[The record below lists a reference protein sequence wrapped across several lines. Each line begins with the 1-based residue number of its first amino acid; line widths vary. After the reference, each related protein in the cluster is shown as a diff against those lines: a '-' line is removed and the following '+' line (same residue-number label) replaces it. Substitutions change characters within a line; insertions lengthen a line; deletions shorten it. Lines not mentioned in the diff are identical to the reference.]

1 MDIFSLEN
9 VRVRVKDKMI
19 LDLKDR
25 SIHITEGDVIGII
38 GENGA
43 GKTTFIRVL
52 LDLIKFE
59 GKVERNISFQ
69 SIGVQMQ
76 KNGFSGL
83 IKVYELISFICNSSI
98 KKMQLMEKMRDFQIE
113 HLLNKRVE
121 SLSGG
126 ELQRLTLFLVMYRD
140 PEVLIFDEITTGLD
154 YQTRQMV
161 LSYLKKIMHNK
172 TALIVTHYYEEVEKL
187 ANKLLILYHGR
198 LLDYGS
204 IDYLF
209 EKNQIF
215 SSYILKKD
223 DFYLLEK
230 ASEKWY
236 EIEDKVVVI
245 NRSKKEEEERLQII
259 QKSNCTYDY
268 KKKDIYS
275 LYKNII
281 EQKGVK

>member
-9 VRVRVKDKMI
+9 VRVRIKDKMI
-19 LDLKDR
+19 LDLKNR
-25 SIHITEGDVIGII
+25 SIHISKGDVIGII

-98 KKMQLMEKMRDFQIE
+98 KDKQLTEKMRDFQID

-126 ELQRLTLFLVMYRD
+126 ELQRLTLFLVMYHD
-140 PEVLIFDEITTGLD
+140 PDVLIFDEITTGLD
-154 YQTRQMV
+154 YQTRKSV
-161 LSYLKKIMHNK
+161 LNYLKKIINNK
-172 TALIVTHYYEEVEKL
+172 TVLMVTHYYEEIEKL
-187 ANKLLILYHGR
+187 ANKLLILHQGR
-198 LLDYGS
+198 LLDYGF
-204 IDYLF
+204 IDSLF
-209 EKNQIF
+209 EKYEIF
-215 SSYILKKD
+215 STFTLKKD
-223 DFYLLEK
+223 DFSLLEETTDK
-230 ASEKWY
+230 GYAF
-236 EIEDKVVVI
+236 EDKVVVI
-245 NRSKKEEEERLQII
+245 NRSKKEEDKRLQII

-268 KKKDIYS
+268 KKKDFYS
-275 LYKNII
+275 LYKKII
-281 EQKGVK
+281 EQKGVI

>member
-1 MDIFSLEN
+1 MSIFSLEN
-9 VRVRVKDKMI
+9 VRVRIKDKII
-19 LDLKDR
+19 LDLKGQP
-25 SIHITEGDVIGII
+25 IHISKGDVIGMI
-38 GENGA
+38 GENGS

-59 GKVERNISFQ
+59 GKVERNISFR

-83 IKVYELISFICNSSI
+83 IKVYELITFICNSSI
-98 KKMQLMEKMRDFQIE
+98 KKLQLMEKMKDFQID

-126 ELQRLTLFLVMYRD
+126 ELQRLTLFLVMYHD

-161 LSYLKKIMHNK
+161 LNYLQKIMNNK
-172 TALIVTHYYEEVEKL
+172 TVLIVTHYYEEIEKL
-187 ANKLLILYHGR
+187 ANKLLILHKGS

-204 IDYLF
+204 IDHLF
-209 EKNQIF
+209 EKYGVF
-215 SSYILKKD
+215 SSFTLKKD
-223 DFYLLEK
+223 DFPFLEETT
-230 ASEKWY
+230 EKGY

-245 NRSKKEEEERLQII
+245 NSSKKEEEERLQTI

-268 KKKDIYS
+268 KKKDFYS
-275 LYKNII
+275 LYKKII